1 MIEYT
6 SKKKKKT
13 KNFIKIIAFEFYFK
27 RENYFNLYLSMIEER
42 KNYKILG
49 TKIIPEGCDLCLV
62 ISNEIKIHL
71 DF

>member
-1 MIEYT
+1 
-6 SKKKKKT
+6 
-13 KNFIKIIAFEFYFK
+13 
-27 RENYFNLYLSMIEER
+27 MIEER